1 MEKKAYSEAFS
12 TTRDV
17 VKYLNANEIP
27 KEDIVDIL
35 DIKGELLLVYYK

>member
-1 MEKKAYSEAFS
+1 MEKKAYSEAFR
-12 TTRDV
+12 TTREI

-27 KEDIVDIL
+27 KEDIVSIL

>member
-1 MEKKAYSEAFS
+1 MEKKAYSEAFR
-12 TTRDV
+12 TTREI

-27 KEDIVDIL
+27 KEDIVGIL